1 MAVSSGWR
9 VDGAAELV
17 SALATGAAGIDSLMS
32 AVVVKSATDLNSL
45 TQINASGRP
54 GPNTPTG
61 DYRGSWRVDETAR
74 RAAIGTEVTAASGT
88 DRAQANR
95 LEYGFVG
102 VDSLGRQYDQPP
114 YPHHGPAVDVI
125 EPVFHAAMEKI
136 VERAVDW

>member
-1 MAVSSGWR
+1 MAVSSDWR

-17 SALATGAAGIDSLMS
+17 SALASGAATVDSLMS
-32 AVVVKSATDLNSL
+32 TVVVKSATDLNSL

-61 DYRGSWRVDETAR
+61 DYRGSWRVEVIAR
-74 RAAIGTEVTAASGT
+74 RAAIGTQVSASSGT

-102 VDSLGRQYDQPP
+102 VDSLGRQYDQQP
-114 YPHHGPAVDVI
+114 YPHHGPAADVI
-125 EPVFHAAMEKI
+125 EPLFYAAME
-136 VERAVDW
+136 AVANKATTW